1 VDLAPIAV
9 TGKADRRLV
18 ACLRE
23 ISPLLDEL
31 GAAVLVIGG
40 LMTRLWLHARP
51 IDLPVRPTADVD
63 IGVDRRALRLAGD
76 RRVVGP
82 LLERL
87 EFDPGYQGEPFR
99 YSKQVKGLGLVLVDV
114 MVAPDA
120 SRADPP
126 IVERGLETVA
136 APGLAYAM
144 LRPTVLASTTF
155 VDGEETSPFDLPIPT
170 LDAAFVLKAALAES
184 GVRTRPDRVRSDTVD
199 AFMLAAACLDDTAS
213 LTALQD
219 HRARSDVRKSI
230 RWTEEVFRSATAVGS
245 RRVEDHFIDEG
256 YGAGMGAWA
265 HQTAKSLLSGLRSS
279 TIPPTV

>member
-1 VDLAPIAV
+1 MNLAPIAV

-23 ISPLLDEL
+23 VSPLLDEL
-31 GAAVLVIGG
+31 GTAVLVIGG
-40 LMTRLWLHARP
+40 LMTRLWLHAQP
-51 IDLPVRPTADVD
+51 IGLPVRPTADVD

-82 LLERL
+82 LLKRL
-87 EFDPGYQGEPFR
+87 GFDPGYEGEPFR
-99 YSKQVKGLGLVLVDV
+99 YSKEIEGVGLVVVDV
-114 MVAPDA
+114 MVAPGA
-120 SRADPP
+120 SRDDPP

-155 VDGEETSPFDLPIPT
+155 VEGEETSPFDLPIPT

-199 AFMLAAACLDDTAS
+199 ALMLAAACLGDPSS
-213 LTALQD
+213 LTALRD
-219 HRARSDVRKSI
+219 HGARSDVRKSI
-230 RWTEEVFRSATAVGS
+230 RWTQEVFRSSTALGS
-245 RRVEDHFIDEG
+245 RRVEDHFSDEG
-256 YGAGMGAWA
+256 YGAGTGAWA
-265 HQTAKSLLSGLRSS
+265 HQTAQALLSGLR
-279 TIPPTV
+279 PDADPRQ